1 MGRVTARS
9 AATRRKAGRTPARR
23 AGTARRRPPGHGG
36 LGPGVVRCAVL
47 TVSDTRRGAAD
58 RSGAA
63 IERLIERAGHR
74 VTLRAWSRDE
84 IAAIRRASRS
94 ALARAD
100 VDALIVTGGTGVAP
114 RDRTPEALADLIEK
128 RLPGFGELF
137 RARSHAQVGT
147 ATWLSRAEAG
157 VARGRLV
164 VLLPGSTAAVELAM
178 KSVLLPELIHVVRLL
193 GRFEGE
199 G

>member
-9 AATRRKAGRTPARR
+9 AATRRKAGRTP
-23 AGTARRRPPGHGG
+23 ARRRPPGHGG

-147 ATWLSRAEAG
+147 AAWLSRAEAG

-199 G
+199 E